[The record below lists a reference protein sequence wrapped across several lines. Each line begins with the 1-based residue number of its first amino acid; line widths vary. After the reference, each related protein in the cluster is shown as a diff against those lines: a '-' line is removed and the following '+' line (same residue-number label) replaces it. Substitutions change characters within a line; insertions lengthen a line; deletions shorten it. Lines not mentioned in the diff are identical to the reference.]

1 MCGRYTITSA
11 PEAIRAL
18 FGYPEQPNFPPR
30 YNVAPTQ
37 PIPIVRLVEGKRQF
51 ALVRW
56 GLLPS
61 WVKDPKAFTLL
72 INARGESVI
81 DKPAFRAA
89 MKRRRCL
96 IPADGFYE
104 WKAAA
109 GRKQPYFMRLKSGA
123 PMAFAGL
130 WETWTGPDGEELE
143 TAAIV
148 TTAANRTLRTIH
160 ERMPVIVPPDA
171 FDLWLNCTDVDAQ
184 TAAALIVPAPENLLD
199 AYEVSTAVNRVAND
213 NAEAGGAAR
222 ARRRACA
229 GAAGAEAAGARQAA
243 RRYKKDR
250 RKVQTVAVR
259 FVTYSTLPGLKIP
272 FGSSVRFRARINS
285 SATGSL

>member
-18 FGYPEQPNFPPR
+18 FRYEEQPNFPPR

-61 WVKDPKAFTLL
+61 WVKDPTAFTLL
-72 INARGESVI
+72 INARGENVL
-81 DKPAFRAA
+81 DRPAFRAA

-96 IPADGFYE
+96 VPADGFYE
-104 WKAAA
+104 WKAER
-109 GRKQPYFMRLKSGA
+109 GGKQPYFVRLKSGA

-130 WETWTGPDGEELE
+130 WENWMGPNGEELE

-148 TTAANRTLRTIH
+148 TTSASRSLQPIH
-160 ERMPVIVPPDA
+160 SRMPVIVPPEA
-171 FDLWLNCTDVDAQ
+171 FHLWLNCADVDAE
-184 TAAALIVPAPENLLD
+184 TAAALIVPAPDDLLE
-199 AYEVSTAVNRVAND
+199 AFEVSKAVNRTAND
-213 NAEAGGAAR
+213 DPRLIEPLARDSEKTAEAPPEPGMRGKR
-222 ARRRACA
+222 VK
-229 GAAGAEAAGARQAA
+229 E
-243 RRYKKDR
+243 KKDSGQG
-250 RKVQTVAVR
+250 VL
-259 FVTYSTLPGLKIP
+259 F
-272 FGSSVRFRARINS
+272 
-285 SATGSL
+285 

>member
-11 PEAIRAL
+11 PESIRAL
-18 FGYPEQPNFPPR
+18 FRYQERPNFPPR

-37 PIPIVRLVEGKRQF
+37 PIPIVRFARDQAEWEPVSRPDRAQNSKKGARPDAKPVPSFADRAPGKREF

-61 WVKDPKAFTLL
+61 WVKDPKTFTLL

-104 WKAAA
+104 WKAVG
-109 GRKQPYFMRLKSGA
+109 GRKQPYYVRQKSGA

-130 WETWTGPDGEELE
+130 WETWEGPNGEEME

-148 TTAANRTLRTIH
+148 TTSANRTLSVIH
-160 ERMPVIVPPDA
+160 GRMPVIVSPEA
-171 FDLWLNCTDVDAQ
+171 FDLWLNCAEVDAK
-184 TAAALIVPAPENLLD
+184 TAAALIAPAPENLLEV
-199 AYEVSTAVNRVAND
+199 YPVSTAVNRTAND
-213 NAEAGGAAR
+213 DPKLLEPMSDDAPPEPPPKPAR
-222 ARRRACA
+222 AKRV
-229 GAAGAEAAGARQAA
+229 
-243 RRYKKDR
+243 K
-250 RKVQTVAVR
+250 AVK
-259 FVTYSTLPGLKIP
+259 PK
-272 FGSSVRFRARINS
+272 
-285 SATGSL
+285 

>member
-18 FGYPEQPNFPPR
+18 FRYREQPNFPPR

-37 PIPIVRLVEGKRQF
+37 PIPIVRLARDQAKWEPVSRPDRAQDSKDGARPDEKPVSTFADSAPGKRQF

-56 GLLPS
+56 GLLPY
-61 WVKDPKAFTLL
+61 WVKDPKTFTLL
-72 INARGESVI
+72 INARGESVV

-104 WKAAA
+104 RKAV
-109 GRKQPYFMRLKSGA
+109 GERKAPYFVRLKSGE

-130 WETWTGPDGEELE
+130 WETWTGPNGEELE

-148 TTAANRTLRTIH
+148 TTDANRLLAPIH
-160 ERMPVIVPPDA
+160 SRMPVILAPGA
-171 FDLWLNCTDVDAQ
+171 FDLWLNTNDVNEK
-184 TAAALIVPAPENLLD
+184 TAAALIAPAPEDLLE

-213 NAEAGGAAR
+213 DPKLVGPVVASAEPAPAPKPAAR
-222 ARRRACA
+222 VRRA
-229 GAAGAEAAGARQAA
+229 
-243 RRYKKDR
+243 KKNGE
-250 RKVQTVAVR
+250 QT
-259 FVTYSTLPGLKIP
+259 
-272 FGSSVRFRARINS
+272 
-285 SATGSL
+285 SLF